1 MIEGKNKVLVAE
13 GLNDSRLMMKWALE
27 QCGYRVLE
35 AATGEEAIEVAQ
47 REHPDLILMDLH
59 LPSLDGLEAIRRVR
73 EIETLRDVPII
84 ATSTL
89 ESAELQA
96 DAFAAGCTAFRRQ
109 PIDFDKFGEVADL
122 VLHHLKRTTES
133 ARSGEEGRQEAEVDK
148 DQIRSSIEMTN
159 EENKNECARET
170 CACPAA
176 EDSKYCGEECED
188 AAKVQMMEIGCTC
201 HHPECG

>member
-1 MIEGKNKVLVAE
+1 VTQGKNTVLVAE

-27 QCGYRVLE
+27 QYGYRVLE
-35 AATGEEAIEVAQ
+35 AATGEEAVEVAR

-59 LPSLDGLEAIRRVR
+59 LPSLDGLEATRRVR

-109 PIDFDKFGEVADL
+109 PIDFDKFGDVADL

-133 ARSGEEGRQEAEVDK
+133 ERGGEEGRQEAEVDK
-148 DQIRSSIEMTN
+148 AQTRSTIEMTN
-159 EENKNECARET
+159 EENKNKCARET
-170 CACPAA
+170 CGCQAG

-201 HHPECG
+201 HHPECS